1 MSAPSAEVYARWAE
15 PLVAGGILTDPWF
28 EGEPRFDT
36 APVVLGK
43 ALHAQLLSV
52 AEALAAAWD
61 EGLRL
66 CAAHPEWMDGFFN
79 LTPYQKLMWA
89 SSVPLWH
96 GFARVD
102 LFETASGVVACEL
115 NSDTPTGQPES
126 VLLSARA
133 LHDHPGCSDP
143 NAGLEAAFIGVV
155 EAMAQAFLP
164 EGTKRAVG
172 LVYPTEL
179 TEDLPLIRMC
189 TAWLEKAGYQVV
201 LGSPFNLRASTSGG
215 VSLFGI
221 DCPVILRHYKTDWWG
236 EREGVWSDD
245 EPYADRAAL
254 EEPLGLLLGAV
265 ACGQCVVLNP
275 FGAVV
280 AQNKKLMA
288 LLWEKLE
295 QLSPESQATVRA
307 HLPLTL
313 RLEAVHREQLLAQR
327 EEWVLKSDY
336 GCEGAEV
343 VVGRTCT
350 PEEWLLCL
358 TKAAPGRFI
367 VQRYFEARRRPDG
380 DTVNLGVYLYGGRAG
395 GLYCRTQQGPGPT
408 DLGSRSAPCL
418 VSERDDA

>member
-1 MSAPSAEVYARWAE
+1 MSAPAPEVYARWAE

-36 APVVLGK
+36 APVVLGRGQ
-43 ALHAQLLSV
+43 HAQLLSV

-66 CAAHPEWMDGFFN
+66 CAAHPEWMDDFFE
-79 LTPYQKLMWA
+79 LTPHQKVMWA
-89 SSVPLWH
+89 ASAPLWH
-96 GFARVD
+96 GFARID
-102 LFETASGVVACEL
+102 LFETAAGVVACEL
-115 NSDTPTGQPES
+115 NSDTPTGQPEA

-133 LHDHPGCSDP
+133 RLDHPDCSDP
-143 NAGLEAAFIGVV
+143 NAGLEAAFSGVV

-164 EGTKRAVG
+164 EGAPRAVG

-179 TEDLPLIRMC
+179 TEDLPLIRLY
-189 TAWLEKAGYQVV
+189 TAWLERAGYQVV
-201 LGSPFNLRASTSGG
+201 LGSPFNLRPSASGG

-236 EREGVWSDD
+236 EREVVWLGE

-265 ACGQCVVLNP
+265 ASGQCIVLNP

-280 AQNKKLMA
+280 AQNKKVMA

-295 QLSPESQATVRA
+295 QLSPQAQATVRA

-313 RLEAVHREQLLAQR
+313 RLEAVHREQLVAQR

-343 VVGRTCT
+343 VVGRACT
-350 PEEWLLCL
+350 PEEWLECL

-367 VQRYFEARRRPDG
+367 VQRHFEALRRPNG
-380 DTVNLGVYLYGGRAG
+380 ETVNLGVYLYGGRAG
-395 GLYCRTQQGPGPT
+395 GLYCRTQQGAGPT
-408 DLGSRSAPCL
+408 DLGARSAPCL